1 MKKFT
6 ALLMILMFAAV
17 MCFANGGTESTD
29 SQDIAGQTIEVA
41 VNYTG
46 IQSDVFK
53 NLVSQFEAESGVNV
67 EVVEY
72 GNDYENTMKTR
83 MASNSLPDVFQ
94 THGWS
99 ILRYKEYL
107 MDLRDEPWASDY
119 TDAALGVIRDDDG
132 SIYVLMTSLMVGGTV
147 ANLDILNE
155 VGIDPYSIHTW
166 EDFTEACAAVKA
178 AGYTPINNPSE
189 AGLLANI
196 AGTWVSY
203 PGELAEDSEAMLDGS
218 YDFGSYRALLEQ
230 YAEWI
235 DAGYFYEDA
244 LTINDT
250 DISERFASGQ
260 AAFEI
265 GNGGSFLVGCKTLN
279 PYANYVFLP
288 NFASKDGG
296 KEFIFVGEGD
306 TFGIWKDSDHV
317 AASKAFL
324 EFMAR
329 PENASTL
336 TASTGYVCALESS
349 LPYDDGYQAELY
361 LEMQDKC
368 VDSDILYENLW
379 DRKYMPSGMWQV
391 FDIASDMLFSDH
403 SEAGIDA
410 VQAYLL
416 ENYQS
421 LYI

>member
-1 MKKFT
+1 MKR
-6 ALLMILMFAAV
+6 ILTFFVVSLVAMA
-17 MCFANGGTESTD
+17 MCFANGSSESTD
-29 SQDIAGQTIEVA
+29 DQDISGQTIEVA

-46 IQSDVFK
+46 IQAEVF
-53 NLVSQFEAESGVNV
+53 NELVNAFEAESGVNV

-107 MDLRDEPWASDY
+107 MDLRNEPWASDY

-147 ANLDILNE
+147 ANRDILE
-155 VGIDPYSIHTW
+155 EAGVDPYSIHTW
-166 EDFTEACAAVKA
+166 DDLTQACEKVKA
-178 AGYTPINNPSE
+178 LGYTPINNPSE

-196 AGTWVSY
+196 AGTFVSY

-218 YDFGSYRALLEQ
+218 YDFDSYRALLEQ
-230 YAEWI
+230 YAQWL
-235 DAGYFYEDA
+235 DAGYFYPDA

-250 DISERFASGQ
+250 DISERFAAGE

-279 PYANYVFLP
+279 PEADYVFLP
-288 NFASKDGG
+288 NFASRDGG

-317 AASKAFL
+317 SASKAFL

-361 LEMQDKC
+361 LEMQEKC

-391 FDIASDMLFSDH
+391 FDIASDMLFDDH
-403 SEAGIDA
+403 SPAGIDE

-416 ENYQS
+416 ENYQN

>member
-46 IQSDVFK
+46 IQSDVFN

-279 PYANYVFLP
+279 P
-288 NFASKDGG
+288 
-296 KEFIFVGEGD
+296 
-306 TFGIWKDSDHV
+306 
-317 AASKAFL
+317 
-324 EFMAR
+324 
-329 PENASTL
+329 
-336 TASTGYVCALESS
+336 
-349 LPYDDGYQAELY
+349 
-361 LEMQDKC
+361 
-368 VDSDILYENLW
+368 
-379 DRKYMPSGMWQV
+379 
-391 FDIASDMLFSDH
+391 
-403 SEAGIDA
+403 AG
-410 VQAYLL
+410 
-416 ENYQS
+416 
-421 LYI
+421 

>member
-1 MKKFT
+1 MKR
-6 ALLMILMFAAV
+6 ILTFFVVSLVAMA
-17 MCFANGGTESTD
+17 MCFANGSSESTD
-29 SQDIAGQTIEVA
+29 DQDISGQTIEVA

-46 IQSDVFK
+46 IQAEVF
-53 NLVSQFEAESGVNV
+53 NELVNAFEAESGVNV

-107 MDLRDEPWASDY
+107 MDLRNEPWASDY

-147 ANLDILNE
+147 ANRDILE
-155 VGIDPYSIHTW
+155 EAGVDPYSIHTW
-166 EDFTEACAAVKA
+166 DDFTQACEKVKA
-178 AGYTPINNPSE
+178 LGYTPINNPSE

-196 AGTWVSY
+196 AGTFVSY

-218 YDFGSYRALLEQ
+218 YDFDSYRALLEQ
-230 YAEWI
+230 YAQWL
-235 DAGYFYEDA
+235 DAGYFYPDA

-250 DISERFASGQ
+250 DISERFAAGE

-279 PYANYVFLP
+279 PEADYVFLP
-288 NFASKDGG
+288 NFASRDGG

-317 AASKAFL
+317 SASKAFL

-361 LEMQDKC
+361 LEMQEKC

-391 FDIASDMLFSDH
+391 FDIASDMLFDDH
-403 SEAGIDA
+403 SPAGIDE

-416 ENYQS
+416 ENYQN